1 MGADDLSRS
10 VEFELPDLPAT
21 ERLAEVLVRHA
32 QPGLVVLLDGPVGA
46 GKTTLARAVVQRCLA
61 KHGLFEDVPS
71 PTFTI
76 VQSYDA
82 GPLSIWHADLYRLS
96 DTSELEELG
105 LSAAFEDAF
114 CLIEWPDRLGDAQP
128 PALSI
133 TLGYGEAADA
143 RVASIATS
151 TPLIPDLNI
160 FRQAVFT

>member
-1 MGADDLSRS
+1 MGANDQPRS
-10 VEFELPDLPAT
+10 IEFELPDLSAT
-21 ERLAEVLVRHA
+21 ERLAEALVTQA

-46 GKTTLARAVVQRCLA
+46 GKTTLARAVIQHCLA
-61 KHGLFEDVPS
+61 QYGFFEDVPS

-82 GPLSIWHADLYRLS
+82 GALSIWHADLYRLS
-96 DTSELEELG
+96 NTSELEELG

-128 PALSI
+128 PALGI
-133 TLGYGEAADA
+133 TLSYGEAADA
-143 RVASIATS
+143 RLATMTTS